1 MNKIKNLLSKLSQ
14 DLKDLMRKFPVTMS
28 IIIFLTLLF
37 TVIIDQNFSRNTR
50 EILEKIEMFCMIWAV
65 GTFFTEIFFAK
76 RTNQMI
82 SYILTAI
89 VSLVFVRLT
98 YMTLSPDIAI
108 IWEKILATYIP
119 ILILISIYKIIKNND
134 LTLEKYFI
142 CVFRDLLNMSII
154 YVILNIGF
162 VLIVEIFNLLILDGR
177 ANMGIIKTLT
187 LLYGLFYVPSILYS
201 VSSINKKEMNAFIK
215 GLVNYVLLPLVIIA
229 MAIIYLYIAK
239 ILILRDMPKN
249 VIFRILAGIFVIGFP
264 VWNMAS
270 CYGEEKRW
278 IGKITKILPVLYVP
292 FIFLEMYAIGV
303 RIQEFGVTPLRYVS
317 CIFIVFQM
325 ICLGLTFYKN
335 KEKLSFVLVSMAVLV
350 FVAILTPFGYENIS
364 NLSQK
369 KIIEKWL
376 PENTEFAVL
385 NETEKA
391 KVKSAYRYLE
401 QEVNGDKYIP
411 EYLSEELIKEINSF
425 YKEGKNDYVRYQYF
439 SRRKDLNLD
448 ISDYRKISKM
458 ETNKTLYG
466 KTTVLEINEK
476 NLDFSDFLNQV
487 IQKHKESKL
496 EAENYFDEN
505 NLINLNETEDFY
517 MEYISLRYEDEGEI
531 ETFSIEGYLLEKY
544 K

>member
-119 ILILISIYKIIKNND
+119 VLILISIYKIIKNND

-177 ANMGIIKTLT
+177 ANMGIIRTLT

-249 VIFRILAGIFVIGFP
+249 VIFRILAGIFIIGFP

-270 CYGEEKRW
+270 CYGEGKRW

-385 NETEKA
+385 NEIEKA

-425 YKEGKNDYVRYQYF
+425 YKEGKNDYARYQYF